1 MTNTI
6 RFIYKNDEGEQYTV
20 NAPLLKEKDV
30 QLVFKSVNIQID
42 DTILFDNYYYS
53 YCQYITKYTCLKK
66 DDKGY
71 IIDVSDTSIGYETE
85 LSLKTDVKHEN
96 IQSTIVIE
104 HDDYFDIYSSLRKE
118 YDTFLDLSFIKNS
131 IMRSKN
137 NQQLSDDYNHMSYDK
152 YCIVSTCVNGQE
164 AHFIHPKNGLFYIP
178 GKIKYFHPNN
188 NKDLKISRIENIE
201 KHICIVGDIVK
212 ENSIDTIDIS
222 FEQYEFLEEKIQESL
237 NRINTN
243 VNMIN
248 DNTIKDK
255 DNYLEEISTL
265 SSDLSPIINLTE
277 QWRKIMLAY

>member
-1 MTNTI
+1 MFNQ
-6 RFIYKNDEGEQYTV
+6 FLNHHIY
-20 NAPLLKEKDV
+20 
-30 QLVFKSVNIQID
+30 ID

-104 HDDYFDIYSSLRKE
+104 HDDYFDIYSSLRKQ
-118 YDTFLDLSFIKNS
+118 YDTSLDSYCKENS

-178 GKIKYFHPNN
+178 EKIKYFHPNN

-201 KHICIVGDIVK
+201 KHICIVGDTVK
-212 ENSIDTIDIS
+212 ENSIDPVDIA
-222 FEQYEFLEEKIQESL
+222 FEQYEYLENIIKENIE
-237 NRINTN
+237 I
-243 VNMIN
+243 IN
-248 DNTIKDK
+248 DNISIVSDDTIFDK
-255 DNYLEEISTL
+255 SSYFNEISRL
-265 SSDLSPIINLTE
+265 SSDLAFFTRLLE
-277 QWRKIMLAY
+277 QWRKIILAY

>member
-1 MTNTI
+1 MVNTI
-6 RFIYKNDEGEQYTV
+6 RVIYKNDEDEQHTV
-20 NAPLLKEKDV
+20 NVPLLKKEDV
-30 QLVFKSVNIQID
+30 QLVFKSSNIYID

-104 HDDYFDIYSSLRKE
+104 HDDYFDIYSSLRKG
-118 YDTFLDLSFIKNS
+118 YDTSLDLSFIENS

-178 GKIKYFHPNN
+178 EKIEYFHPNN

-212 ENSIDTIDIS
+212 ENSIDPVNIA
-222 FEQYEFLEEKIQESL
+222 FEQYEFLEEKIQEYL

-243 VNMIN
+243 VNIIN

-255 DNYLEEISTL
+255 DSYLEEISRL

-277 QWRKIMLAY
+277 KWRQIMLAY

>member
-20 NAPLLKEKDV
+20 NVPLLKKEDV
-30 QLVFKSVNIQID
+30 QLVFKSSNIYID

-118 YDTFLDLSFIKNS
+118 YDSFLDLSFIKNS

-178 GKIKYFHPNN
+178 EKIKYFHPNN

-201 KHICIVGDIVK
+201 KHICIVGDTVK
-212 ENSIDTIDIS
+212 ENSIDPVDIA
-222 FEQYEFLEEKIQESL
+222 FEQYEYLENIIKENLEI
-237 NRINTN
+237 
-243 VNMIN
+243 IN
-248 DNTIKDK
+248 DNISIVSDDTIFDK
-255 DNYLEEISTL
+255 SSYFNEISRL
-265 SSDLSPIINLTE
+265 SSDLSFFTILLE

>member
-6 RFIYKNDEGEQYTV
+6 RVIYKNDEGEQYTV

-85 LSLKTDVKHEN
+85 LSLNTDAKHEN

-104 HDDYFDIYSSLRKE
+104 HDDYFDIYSSLRKG
-118 YDTFLDLSFIKNS
+118 YDTSLDLSFIGNS

-178 GKIKYFHPNN
+178 GKIEYFHPNN

-212 ENSIDTIDIS
+212 ENGIDPVNIA
-222 FEQYEFLEEKIQESL
+222 FEQYE
-237 NRINTN
+237 
-243 VNMIN
+243 
-248 DNTIKDK
+248 
-255 DNYLEEISTL
+255 YLENIMKENMEAINNNISIINNDTFSDNSYYFNVISWI
-265 SSDLSPIINLTE
+265 SSDLALITRLLE

>member
-178 GKIKYFHPNN
+178 EKIKYFHPNN

-201 KHICIVGDIVK
+201 KHICIVGDTVK
-212 ENSIDTIDIS
+212 ENSIDPVDIA
-222 FEQYEFLEEKIQESL
+222 FEQYEYLENIIKENLEI
-237 NRINTN
+237 
-243 VNMIN
+243 IN
-248 DNTIKDK
+248 DNISIVSDDTIFDK
-255 DNYLEEISTL
+255 SSYFNEISRL
-265 SSDLSPIINLTE
+265 SSDLSFITILLE